1 MSIIKCPECGHQ
13 VSDKAPTCPNC
24 GVEIEGKVTR
34 CPECGEI
41 FFKDDVVCPN
51 CHRPLN
57 QQTARPIE
65 ATVAPKAAPLAAP
78 QQEQAKTSPK
88 NNTALNPPAA
98 PKKKS
103 GGWVALLV
111 SFIIALLVCGICF
124 YMYRNAQ
131 DRKELQEYE
140 FAVKSEDPLILQSY
154 LDTYKDAPQEHID
167 AIAAHLQQIKQND
180 MDWQNA
186 YVSNSKSMLLDYL
199 SKHPDSPHKAMAA
212 QKIDSLDWAQASSLN
227 TIEAYQAYLAEH
239 QDGDH
244 YNEAEENMKAL
255 KVKEVSAEERSMISS
270 LFRRFFVS
278 INERDESSL
287 VSTVADELTL
297 LDKEQATKGDVVQMM
312 EKMYKEGLSN
322 LIWRINKDYNIS
334 KREVGDNR
342 YEYAVSFTANKE
354 EQHTDAANNS
364 NSQYRV
370 NAKVNP
376 NGRISELKLIK
387 IVE

>member
-13 VSDKAPTCPNC
+13 ISDKAPTCPNC
-24 GVEIEGKVTR
+24 GVEIADKVTR
-34 CPECGEI
+34 CPECGEV
-41 FFKDDVVCPN
+41 FFKDDAVCPN
-51 CHRPLN
+51 CHRPLS
-57 QQTARPIE
+57 QQTARPSE
-65 ATVAPKAAPLAAP
+65 TTVAPKAAPLAAP
-78 QQEQAKTSPK
+78 QVPATPSPK
-88 NNTALNPPAA
+88 SQTTANPPAPA
-98 PKKKS
+98 KKKS

-124 YMYRNAQ
+124 YMYKNAQ

-154 LDTYKDAPQEHID
+154 LDTYKDAPQEHLD
-167 AIAAHLQQIKQND
+167 AVAAHLQQIKQND
-180 MDWQNA
+180 LDWQNA

-255 KVKEVSAEERSMISS
+255 KVKEVSAEERSMIGQ

-278 INERDESSL
+278 INERNETGL
-287 VSTVADELTL
+287 VSCVADELTL
-297 LDKEQATKGDVVQMM
+297 LDKEQASQGDVVQMM
-312 EKMYKEGLSN
+312 EKMYKEDVSN
-322 LIWRINKDYNIS
+322 LIWRLNKDYNIS
-334 KREVGDNR
+334 KREIGDNR
-342 YEYAVSFTANKE
+342 YEYSVSFTANKE
-354 EQHTDAANNS
+354 EQHNDAANNS
-364 NSQYRV
+364 NSQYRI

-376 NGRISELKLIK
+376 NGRISELKMSK

>member
-24 GVEIEGKVTR
+24 GVEIADKVTR
-34 CPECGEI
+34 CPECGEV
-41 FFKDDVVCPN
+41 FFKDDAVCPN
-51 CHRPLN
+51 CHRPVGRQIN
-57 QQTARPIE
+57 RTAE
-65 ATVAPKAAPLAAP
+65 APAALKAV
-78 QQEQAKTSPK
+78 
-88 NNTALNPPAA
+88 PPAA
-98 PKKKS
+98 PKEPSTSPTQGKTTANPPTQTKKKG
-103 GGWVALLV
+103 GGWVAWLV
-111 SFIIALLVCGICF
+111 SFVIALLVCGICF
-124 YMYRNAQ
+124 YMYKNAQ

-154 LDTYKDAPQEHID
+154 LDTYKDAPQEHLD
-167 AIAAHLQQIKQND
+167 AVAAHLQQIKQND
-180 MDWQNA
+180 LDWQNA

-199 SKHPDSPHKAMAA
+199 GKHPDSPHKKIAA

-244 YNEAEENMKAL
+244 YNEAEDNMKAL
-255 KVKEVSAEERSMISS
+255 KVKEVSAEERSMIGQ

-278 INERDESSL
+278 INERDESTL

-297 LDKEQATKGDVVQMM
+297 LDKPQATHSDVVEMM
-312 EKMYKEGLSN
+312 TKMYKEGITN
-322 LIWRINKDYNIS
+322 LIWRLNKDYNIS

-364 NSQYRV
+364 NSQYRI

-376 NGRISELKLIK
+376 NGRISELKMVK

>member
-13 VSDKAPTCPNC
+13 ISDKAPTCPNC
-24 GVEIEGKVTR
+24 GVEIADKVTR
-34 CPECGEI
+34 CPECGEV
-41 FFKDDVVCPN
+41 FFKDDAVCPN
-51 CHRPLN
+51 CHRPLS
-57 QQTARPIE
+57 QQTARPSE
-65 ATVAPKAAPLAAP
+65 TTVEPKAAPLAAP
-78 QQEQAKTSPK
+78 QVPATQSPK
-88 NNTALNPPAA
+88 SQTTANPPAPA
-98 PKKKS
+98 KKKS

-124 YMYRNAQ
+124 YMYKNAQ

-154 LDTYKDAPQEHID
+154 LDTYKNAPQEHLD
-167 AIAAHLQQIKQND
+167 AVAAHLQQIKQND
-180 MDWQNA
+180 LDWQNA

-255 KVKEVSAEERSMISS
+255 KVKEVSAEERSMIGQ

-278 INERDESSL
+278 INERNETGL
-287 VSTVADELTL
+287 VSCVADELTL
-297 LDKEQATKGDVVQMM
+297 LDKEQATQGDVVQMM
-312 EKMYKEGLSN
+312 EKMYKEDVSN
-322 LIWRINKDYNIS
+322 LIWRLNKDYNIS
-334 KREVGDNR
+334 KREIGDNR
-342 YEYAVSFTANKE
+342 YEYSVSFTANKE

-364 NSQYRV
+364 NSQYRI

-376 NGRISELKLIK
+376 NGRISELKMSK

>member
-13 VSDKAPTCPNC
+13 ISDKAPTCPNC
-24 GVEIEGKVTR
+24 GVEIADKVTR
-34 CPECGEI
+34 CPECGEV
-41 FFKDDVVCPN
+41 FFKDDAVCPN
-51 CHRPLN
+51 CHRPLS
-57 QQTARPIE
+57 QQTARPSE
-65 ATVAPKAAPLAAP
+65 TTVEPKAAPLAAP
-78 QQEQAKTSPK
+78 QVPATQSPK
-88 NNTALNPPAA
+88 SQTTANPPAPA
-98 PKKKS
+98 KKKS

-124 YMYRNAQ
+124 YMYKNAQ

-154 LDTYKDAPQEHID
+154 LDTYKNAPQEHLD
-167 AIAAHLQQIKQND
+167 AVAAHLQQIKQND
-180 MDWQNA
+180 LDWQNA

-212 QKIDSLDWAQASSLN
+212 QKIDSLDWAQASCLN

-255 KVKEVSAEERSMISS
+255 KVKEVSAEERSMIGQ

-278 INERDESSL
+278 INERNETGL
-287 VSTVADELTL
+287 VSCVADELTL
-297 LDKEQATKGDVVQMM
+297 LDKEQATQGDVVQMM
-312 EKMYKEGLSN
+312 EKMYKEDVSN
-322 LIWRINKDYNIS
+322 LIWRLNKDYNIS
-334 KREVGDNR
+334 KREIGDNR
-342 YEYAVSFTANKE
+342 YEYSVSFTANKE

-364 NSQYRV
+364 NSQYRI

-376 NGRISELKLIK
+376 NGRISELKMSK

>member
-1 MSIIKCPECGHQ
+1 
-13 VSDKAPTCPNC
+13 
-24 GVEIEGKVTR
+24 
-34 CPECGEI
+34 
-41 FFKDDVVCPN
+41 
-51 CHRPLN
+51 
-57 QQTARPIE
+57 
-65 ATVAPKAAPLAAP
+65 
-78 QQEQAKTSPK
+78 
-88 NNTALNPPAA
+88 
-98 PKKKS
+98 
-103 GGWVALLV
+103 
-111 SFIIALLVCGICF
+111 
-124 YMYRNAQ
+124 MYKNAQ

-154 LDTYKDAPQEHID
+154 LDTYKDAPQEHLD
-167 AIAAHLQQIKQND
+167 AVAAHLQQIKQND
-180 MDWQNA
+180 LDWQNA

-255 KVKEVSAEERSMISS
+255 KVKEVSSEERSMIGQ

-278 INERDESSL
+278 INERNESGL
-287 VSTVADELTL
+287 VSCVADELTL
-297 LDKEQATKGDVVQMM
+297 LDKEQATQGDVVQMM
-312 EKMYKEGLSN
+312 EKMYKEDVSN
-322 LIWRINKDYNIS
+322 LIWRLNKDYNIS
-334 KREVGDNR
+334 KREIGDNR
-342 YEYAVSFTANKE
+342 YEYSVSFTANKE

-364 NSQYRV
+364 NSQYRI

-376 NGRISELKLIK
+376 NGRISELKMSK

>member
-13 VSDKAPTCPNC
+13 ISDKAPTCPNC
-24 GVEIEGKVTR
+24 GVEIADKVTR
-34 CPECGEI
+34 CPECGEV
-41 FFKDDVVCPN
+41 FFKDDAVCPN
-51 CHRPLN
+51 CHRPLS
-57 QQTARPIE
+57 QQTARPAE
-65 ATVAPKAAPLAAP
+65 TTAAPKAVPLAAP
-78 QQEQAKTSPK
+78 QVPATPPPTNKTTSNP
-88 NNTALNPPAA
+88 TAPA
-98 PKKKS
+98 KKKS
-103 GGWVALLV
+103 GGWIALLV

-124 YMYRNAQ
+124 YMYKNAQ

-180 MDWQNA
+180 LDWQNA

-199 SKHPDSPHKAMAA
+199 SKHPDSPHKAKAA

-244 YNEAEENMKAL
+244 YNEAEDNMKAL
-255 KVKEVSAEERSMISS
+255 KVKEVSSEERSMIGQ

-278 INERDESSL
+278 INERDEATL
-287 VSTVADELTL
+287 VTTVADELTL
-297 LDKEQATKGDVVQMM
+297 LDKEQASQADVVQMM
-312 EKMYKEGLSN
+312 EKMYKEDVSN
-322 LIWRINKDYNIS
+322 LIWRLNKDYNIS

-342 YEYAVSFTANKE
+342 YEYSVSFTANKE
-354 EQHTDAANNS
+354 EQHTDAANNK

-376 NGRISELKLIK
+376 NGRISELKMSK

>member
-13 VSDKAPTCPNC
+13 ISDKAPTCPNC
-24 GVEIEGKVTR
+24 GVEIADKVTR
-34 CPECGEI
+34 CPECGEV
-41 FFKDDVVCPN
+41 FFKDDAVCPN
-51 CHRPLN
+51 CHRPLS
-57 QQTARPIE
+57 QQTARPSE
-65 ATVAPKAAPLAAP
+65 TTVAPNAAPLAASQVP
-78 QQEQAKTSPK
+78 ATQSPK
-88 NNTALNPPAA
+88 SQTTANPPAPA
-98 PKKKS
+98 KKKS

-124 YMYRNAQ
+124 YMYKNAQ

-154 LDTYKDAPQEHID
+154 LDTYKDAPQEHQD
-167 AIAAHLQQIKQND
+167 AVAAHLQQIKQND
-180 MDWQNA
+180 LDWQNA

-255 KVKEVSAEERSMISS
+255 KVKEVSAEERSMIGQ

-278 INERDESSL
+278 INERKETEL
-287 VSTVADELTL
+287 VNCVADELTL
-297 LDKEQATKGDVVQMM
+297 LDKEQATQGDVVQMM
-312 EKMYKEGLSN
+312 EKMYKEDVSN
-322 LIWRINKDYNIS
+322 LIWRLNKDYNIS
-334 KREVGDNR
+334 KREIGDNR
-342 YEYAVSFTANKE
+342 YEYSVSFTANKE

-364 NSQYRV
+364 NSQYRI

-376 NGRISELKLIK
+376 NGRISELKMSK

>member
-13 VSDKAPTCPNC
+13 ISDKAPTCPNC
-24 GVEIEGKVTR
+24 GVEIADKVTR
-34 CPECGEI
+34 CPECGEV
-41 FFKDDVVCPN
+41 FFKDDAVCPN
-51 CHRPLN
+51 CHRPLS
-57 QQTARPIE
+57 QQTARPSE
-65 ATVAPKAAPLAAP
+65 TTVAPKAAPLAAP
-78 QQEQAKTSPK
+78 QVPATPSPK
-88 NNTALNPPAA
+88 SQTTANPPAPA
-98 PKKKS
+98 KKKS

-124 YMYRNAQ
+124 YMYKNAQ

-154 LDTYKDAPQEHID
+154 LDTYKDAPQEHLD
-167 AIAAHLQQIKQND
+167 AVAAHLQQIKQND
-180 MDWQNA
+180 LDWQNA

-255 KVKEVSAEERSMISS
+255 KVKEVSAEERSMIGQ

-278 INERDESSL
+278 INERNETGL
-287 VSTVADELTL
+287 VSCVADELTL
-297 LDKEQATKGDVVQMM
+297 LDKEQASQGDVVQMM
-312 EKMYKEGLSN
+312 EKMYKEDVFN
-322 LIWRINKDYNIS
+322 LIWRLNKDYNIS
-334 KREVGDNR
+334 KREIGDNR
-342 YEYAVSFTANKE
+342 YEYSVSFTANKE
-354 EQHTDAANNS
+354 EQHNDAANNS
-364 NSQYRV
+364 NSQYRI

-376 NGRISELKLIK
+376 NGRISELKMSK

>member
-13 VSDKAPTCPNC
+13 ISDKAPTCPNC
-24 GVEIEGKVTR
+24 GVEIADKVTR
-34 CPECGEI
+34 CPECGEV
-41 FFKDDVVCPN
+41 FFKDDAVCPN
-51 CHRPLN
+51 CHRPLS
-57 QQTARPIE
+57 QQTARPSE
-65 ATVAPKAAPLAAP
+65 TTVAPKAAPFAAP
-78 QQEQAKTSPK
+78 QVPATPSPK
-88 NNTALNPPAA
+88 SQTTANPPAPA
-98 PKKKS
+98 KKKS

-124 YMYRNAQ
+124 YMYKNAQ

-154 LDTYKDAPQEHID
+154 LDTYKDAPQEHLD
-167 AIAAHLQQIKQND
+167 AVAAHLQQIKQND
-180 MDWQNA
+180 LDWQNA

-255 KVKEVSAEERSMISS
+255 KVKEVSAEERSMIGQ

-278 INERDESSL
+278 INERNETGL
-287 VSTVADELTL
+287 VSCVADELTL
-297 LDKEQATKGDVVQMM
+297 LDKEQATQGDVVQMM
-312 EKMYKEGLSN
+312 EKMYKEDVSN
-322 LIWRINKDYNIS
+322 LIWRLNKDYNIS
-334 KREVGDNR
+334 KREIGDNR
-342 YEYAVSFTANKE
+342 YEYSVSFTANKE
-354 EQHTDAANNS
+354 EQHNDAANNS
-364 NSQYRV
+364 NSQYRI

-376 NGRISELKLIK
+376 NGRISELKMSK

>member
-13 VSDKAPTCPNC
+13 ISDKAPTCPNC
-24 GVEIEGKVTR
+24 GVEIADKVTR
-34 CPECGEI
+34 CPECGEV
-41 FFKDDVVCPN
+41 FFKDDAVCPN
-51 CHRPLN
+51 CHRPLS
-57 QQTARPIE
+57 QQTARPSE
-65 ATVAPKAAPLAAP
+65 TTVAPKAAPLAAP
-78 QQEQAKTSPK
+78 QVPATPSPK
-88 NNTALNPPAA
+88 SQTTANPPAPA
-98 PKKKS
+98 KKKS
-103 GGWVALLV
+103 GGWVALLI

-124 YMYRNAQ
+124 YMYKNAQ

-154 LDTYKDAPQEHID
+154 LDTYKDAPQEHLD
-167 AIAAHLQQIKQND
+167 AVAAHLQQIKQNAL
-180 MDWQNA
+180 DWQNA

-199 SKHPDSPHKAMAA
+199 SQHPDSPHKAMAA

-255 KVKEVSAEERSMISS
+255 KVKEVSAEERSMIGQ

-278 INERDESSL
+278 INERDETGL
-287 VSTVADELTL
+287 VSCVADELTL
-297 LDKEQATKGDVVQMM
+297 LDKEQATQGDVVQMM
-312 EKMYKEGLSN
+312 EKMYKEDVSN
-322 LIWRINKDYNIS
+322 LIWRLNKDYNIS
-334 KREVGDNR
+334 KREIGDNR
-342 YEYAVSFTANKE
+342 YEYSVSFTANKE
-354 EQHTDAANNS
+354 EQHNDAANNS
-364 NSQYRV
+364 NSQYRI

-376 NGRISELKLIK
+376 NGRISELKMSK

>member
-24 GVEIEGKVTR
+24 GVEIEGKVAR

-51 CHRPLN
+51 CHRPLC
-57 QQTARPIE
+57 QSSARIEPAKESTSQTTTVSNPTREQDRTKENDIREIKKHTGCLYKIISIPII
-65 ATVAPKAAPLAAP
+65 
-78 QQEQAKTSPK
+78 
-88 NNTALNPPAA
+88 
-98 PKKKS
+98 
-103 GGWVALLV
+103 V
-111 SFIIALLVCGICF
+111 SFFIALLVCGICF

-255 KVKEVSAEERSMISS
+255 KVKEVSAEERSMIGQ

-278 INERDESSL
+278 INERNETGL
-287 VSTVADELTL
+287 VSCVADELTL
-297 LDKEQATKGDVVQMM
+297 LDKEQATQGDVVQMM
-312 EKMYKEGLSN
+312 EKMYKEDVSN
-322 LIWRINKDYNIS
+322 LIWRLNKDYNIS
-334 KREVGDNR
+334 KREIGDNR
-342 YEYAVSFTANKE
+342 YEYSVSFTANKE

-364 NSQYRV
+364 NSQYRI

-376 NGRISELKLIK
+376 NGRISELKMSK

>member
-13 VSDKAPTCPNC
+13 ISDKAPTCPNC
-24 GVEIEGKVTR
+24 GVEIADKVTR
-34 CPECGEI
+34 CPECGEV
-41 FFKDDVVCPN
+41 FFKDDAVCPN
-51 CHRPLN
+51 CHRPLS
-57 QQTARPIE
+57 QQTARPSE
-65 ATVAPKAAPLAAP
+65 TTVAPKAAPLAAP
-78 QQEQAKTSPK
+78 QVPATPSPK
-88 NNTALNPPAA
+88 SQTTANPPTPA
-98 PKKKS
+98 KKKS

-124 YMYRNAQ
+124 YMYKNAQ

-154 LDTYKDAPQEHID
+154 LDTYKDAPQEHLD
-167 AIAAHLQQIKQND
+167 AVAAHLQQIKQND
-180 MDWQNA
+180 LDWQNA

-212 QKIDSLDWAQASSLN
+212 QKIDSLDWGQASSLN

-255 KVKEVSAEERSMISS
+255 KVKEVSAEERSMIGQ

-278 INERDESSL
+278 INERDETGL
-287 VSTVADELTL
+287 VSCVADELTL
-297 LDKEQATKGDVVQMM
+297 LDKEQATQGDVVQMM
-312 EKMYKEGLSN
+312 EKMYKEDVSN
-322 LIWRINKDYNIS
+322 LIWRLNKDYNIS
-334 KREVGDNR
+334 KREIGDNR
-342 YEYAVSFTANKE
+342 YEYSVSFTANKE
-354 EQHTDAANNS
+354 EQHNDAANNS
-364 NSQYRV
+364 NSQYRI

-376 NGRISELKLIK
+376 NGRISELKMSK

>member
-13 VSDKAPTCPNC
+13 ISDKAPTCPNC
-24 GVEIEGKVTR
+24 GVEIADKVTR
-34 CPECGEI
+34 CPECGEV
-41 FFKDDVVCPN
+41 FFKDDAVCPN
-51 CHRPLN
+51 CHRPLS
-57 QQTARPIE
+57 QQTARPSE
-65 ATVAPKAAPLAAP
+65 TTVAPKAAPLAASQVP
-78 QQEQAKTSPK
+78 ATQSPK
-88 NNTALNPPAA
+88 SQTTANPPAPA
-98 PKKKS
+98 KKKS

-124 YMYRNAQ
+124 YMYKNAQ

-154 LDTYKDAPQEHID
+154 LDTYKDAPQEHLD
-167 AIAAHLQQIKQND
+167 AVAAHLQQIKQND
-180 MDWQNA
+180 LDWQNA

-255 KVKEVSAEERSMISS
+255 KVKEVSAEERSMIGQ

-278 INERDESSL
+278 INERNETGLISC
-287 VSTVADELTL
+287 VADELTL
-297 LDKEQATKGDVVQMM
+297 LDKEQATQGDVVQMM
-312 EKMYKEGLSN
+312 EKMYKEDVSN
-322 LIWRINKDYNIS
+322 LIWRLNKDYNIS
-334 KREVGDNR
+334 KREIGDNR
-342 YEYAVSFTANKE
+342 YEYSVSFTANKE

-364 NSQYRV
+364 NSQYRI

-376 NGRISELKLIK
+376 NGRISELKMSK

>member
-13 VSDKAPTCPNC
+13 ISDKAPTCPNC
-24 GVEIEGKVTR
+24 GVEIADKVTR
-34 CPECGEI
+34 CPECGEV
-41 FFKDDVVCPN
+41 FFKDDAVCPN
-51 CHRPLN
+51 CHRPLS
-57 QQTARPIE
+57 QQTARPSE
-65 ATVAPKAAPLAAP
+65 TTVAPKAAPLAAP
-78 QQEQAKTSPK
+78 QVPATQSPK
-88 NNTALNPPAA
+88 TTANPPAPA
-98 PKKKS
+98 KKKS

-124 YMYRNAQ
+124 YMYKNAQ

-154 LDTYKDAPQEHID
+154 LDTYKDAPQEHLD
-167 AIAAHLQQIKQND
+167 AVAAHLQQIKQND
-180 MDWQNA
+180 LDWQNA

-255 KVKEVSAEERSMISS
+255 KVKEVSAEERSMIGQ

-278 INERDESSL
+278 INERNETGL
-287 VSTVADELTL
+287 VSCVADELTL
-297 LDKEQATKGDVVQMM
+297 LDKEQATQGDVVQMM
-312 EKMYKEGLSN
+312 EKMYKEDVSN
-322 LIWRINKDYNIS
+322 LIWRLNKDYNIS
-334 KREVGDNR
+334 KREIGDNR
-342 YEYAVSFTANKE
+342 YEYSVSFTANKE

-364 NSQYRV
+364 NSQYRI

-376 NGRISELKLIK
+376 NGRISELKMSK

>member
-13 VSDKAPTCPNC
+13 ISDKAPTCPNC
-24 GVEIEGKVTR
+24 GVEIADKVTR
-34 CPECGEI
+34 CPECGEV
-41 FFKDDVVCPN
+41 FFKDDAVCPN
-51 CHRPLN
+51 CHRPLS
-57 QQTARPIE
+57 QQTARPSE
-65 ATVAPKAAPLAAP
+65 TTVAPKAAPLAASQVP
-78 QQEQAKTSPK
+78 ATQSPK
-88 NNTALNPPAA
+88 SQTTANPPTPA
-98 PKKKS
+98 KKKS

-124 YMYRNAQ
+124 YMYKNAQ

-154 LDTYKDAPQEHID
+154 LDTYKDAPQEHLD
-167 AIAAHLQQIKQND
+167 AVAAHLQQIKQND
-180 MDWQNA
+180 LDWQNA

-255 KVKEVSAEERSMISS
+255 KVKEVSAEERSMIGQ

-278 INERDESSL
+278 INERNETGL
-287 VSTVADELTL
+287 VSCVADELTL
-297 LDKEQATKGDVVQMM
+297 LDKEQATQGDVVQMM
-312 EKMYKEGLSN
+312 EKMYKEDVSN
-322 LIWRINKDYNIS
+322 LIWRLNKDYNIS
-334 KREVGDNR
+334 KREIGDNR
-342 YEYAVSFTANKE
+342 YEYSVSFTANKE

-364 NSQYRV
+364 NSQYRI

-376 NGRISELKLIK
+376 NGRISELKMSK

>member
-13 VSDKAPTCPNC
+13 ISDKAPTCPNC
-24 GVEIEGKVTR
+24 GVEIADKVTR
-34 CPECGEI
+34 CPECGEV
-41 FFKDDVVCPN
+41 FFKDDAVCPN
-51 CHRPLN
+51 CHRPLS
-57 QQTARPIE
+57 QQTARPSE
-65 ATVAPKAAPLAAP
+65 TTVAPKAAPLAASQVP
-78 QQEQAKTSPK
+78 ATPSPK
-88 NNTALNPPAA
+88 SQTTANPPAPA
-98 PKKKS
+98 KKKS

-124 YMYRNAQ
+124 YMYKNAQ

-154 LDTYKDAPQEHID
+154 LDTYKDAPQEHLD
-167 AIAAHLQQIKQND
+167 AVAAHLQQIKQND
-180 MDWQNA
+180 LDWQNA

-199 SKHPDSPHKAMAA
+199 SKHPDSPHKALAA

-255 KVKEVSAEERSMISS
+255 KVKEVSAEERSMIGQ
-270 LFRRFFVS
+270 LFRHFFVS
-278 INERDESSL
+278 INERNETGL
-287 VSTVADELTL
+287 VSCVADELTL
-297 LDKEQATKGDVVQMM
+297 LDKEQATQGDVVQMM
-312 EKMYKEGLSN
+312 EKMYKEDVSN
-322 LIWRINKDYNIS
+322 LIWRLNKDYNIS
-334 KREVGDNR
+334 KREIGDNR
-342 YEYAVSFTANKE
+342 YEYSVSFTANKE

-364 NSQYRV
+364 NSQYRI

-376 NGRISELKLIK
+376 NGRISELKMSK

>member
-13 VSDKAPTCPNC
+13 ISDKAPTCPNC
-24 GVEIEGKVTR
+24 GVEIADKVTR
-34 CPECGEI
+34 CPECGEV
-41 FFKDDVVCPN
+41 FFKDDAVCPN
-51 CHRPLN
+51 CHRPLS
-57 QQTARPIE
+57 QQTARPSE
-65 ATVAPKAAPLAAP
+65 TTVAPKAAPLAAP
-78 QQEQAKTSPK
+78 QVPATPSPK
-88 NNTALNPPAA
+88 SQTNPPAPA
-98 PKKKS
+98 KKKS

-124 YMYRNAQ
+124 YMYKNAQ

-154 LDTYKDAPQEHID
+154 LDTYKDAPQEHLD
-167 AIAAHLQQIKQND
+167 AVAAHLQQIKQND
-180 MDWQNA
+180 LDWQNA

-212 QKIDSLDWAQASSLN
+212 QKIDSLDWGQASSLN

-255 KVKEVSAEERSMISS
+255 KVKEVSAEERSMIGQ

-278 INERDESSL
+278 INERNETGL
-287 VSTVADELTL
+287 VSCVADELTL
-297 LDKEQATKGDVVQMM
+297 LDKEQATQGDVVQMM
-312 EKMYKEGLSN
+312 EKMYKEDVSN
-322 LIWRINKDYNIS
+322 LIWRLNKDYNIS
-334 KREVGDNR
+334 KREIGDNR
-342 YEYAVSFTANKE
+342 YEYSVSFTANKE

-364 NSQYRV
+364 NSQYRI

-376 NGRISELKLIK
+376 NGRISELKMSK

>member
-1 MSIIKCPECGHQ
+1 
-13 VSDKAPTCPNC
+13 
-24 GVEIEGKVTR
+24 VEIADKVTR
-34 CPECGEI
+34 CPECGEV
-41 FFKDDVVCPN
+41 FFKDDAVCPN
-51 CHRPLN
+51 CHRPLS
-57 QQTARPIE
+57 QQTARPSE
-65 ATVAPKAAPLAAP
+65 TTVAPKAAPLAAP
-78 QQEQAKTSPK
+78 QVPATPSPK
-88 NNTALNPPAA
+88 SQTTANPPAPA
-98 PKKKS
+98 KKKS

-124 YMYRNAQ
+124 YMYKNAQ

-154 LDTYKDAPQEHID
+154 LDTYKDAPQEHLD
-167 AIAAHLQQIKQND
+167 AVAAHLQQIKQND
-180 MDWQNA
+180 LDWQNA

-255 KVKEVSAEERSMISS
+255 KVKEVSAEERSMIGQ

-278 INERDESSL
+278 INERNETGL
-287 VSTVADELTL
+287 VSCVADELTL
-297 LDKEQATKGDVVQMM
+297 LDKEQATQGDVVQMM
-312 EKMYKEGLSN
+312 EKMYKEDVSN
-322 LIWRINKDYNIS
+322 LIWRLNKDYNIS
-334 KREVGDNR
+334 KREIGDNR
-342 YEYAVSFTANKE
+342 YEYSVSFTANKE

-364 NSQYRV
+364 NSQYRI

-376 NGRISELKLIK
+376 NGRISELKMSK

>member
-13 VSDKAPTCPNC
+13 ISDKAPTCPNC
-24 GVEIEGKVTR
+24 GVEIADKVTR
-34 CPECGEI
+34 CPECGEV
-41 FFKDDVVCPN
+41 FFKDDAVCPN
-51 CHRPLN
+51 CHRPLS
-57 QQTARPIE
+57 QQTARPSE
-65 ATVAPKAAPLAAP
+65 TTVAPKAAPLAAP
-78 QQEQAKTSPK
+78 QVPATPSPK
-88 NNTALNPPAA
+88 SQTTANPPAPA
-98 PKKKS
+98 KKKS

-124 YMYRNAQ
+124 YMYKNAQ

-154 LDTYKDAPQEHID
+154 LDTYKDAPQEHLD
-167 AIAAHLQQIKQND
+167 AVAAHLQQIKQND
-180 MDWQNA
+180 LDWQNA

-255 KVKEVSAEERSMISS
+255 KVKEVSAEERSMIGQ

-278 INERDESSL
+278 INERNETGL
-287 VSTVADELTL
+287 VSCVADELTL
-297 LDKEQATKGDVVQMM
+297 LDKEQATQGDVVQMM
-312 EKMYKEGLSN
+312 EKMYKEDVSN
-322 LIWRINKDYNIS
+322 LIWRLNKDYNIS
-334 KREVGDNR
+334 KREIGDNR
-342 YEYAVSFTANKE
+342 YEYSVSFTANKE
-354 EQHTDAANNS
+354 EQHTANNS
-364 NSQYRV
+364 NSQYRI

-376 NGRISELKLIK
+376 NGRISELKMSK

>member
-1 MSIIKCPECGHQ
+1 
-13 VSDKAPTCPNC
+13 
-24 GVEIEGKVTR
+24 VEIADKVTR
-34 CPECGEI
+34 CPECGEV
-41 FFKDDVVCPN
+41 FFKDDAVCPN
-51 CHRPLN
+51 CHRPLSH
-57 QQTARPIE
+57 QTARPSE
-65 ATVAPKAAPLAAP
+65 TTVAPKAAPLAAP
-78 QQEQAKTSPK
+78 QVPATQSPK
-88 NNTALNPPAA
+88 SQTTANPPAPA
-98 PKKKS
+98 KKKS

-124 YMYRNAQ
+124 YMYKNAQ

-154 LDTYKDAPQEHID
+154 LDTYKDAPQEHLD
-167 AIAAHLQQIKQND
+167 AVAAHLQQIKQND
-180 MDWQNA
+180 LDWQNA

-255 KVKEVSAEERSMISS
+255 KVKEVSAEERSMIGQ
-270 LFRRFFVS
+270 LLRRFFVS
-278 INERDESSL
+278 INERDETGL
-287 VSTVADELTL
+287 VSCVADELTL
-297 LDKEQATKGDVVQMM
+297 LDKEQATQGDVVQMM
-312 EKMYKEGLSN
+312 EKMYKEDVSN
-322 LIWRINKDYNIS
+322 LIWRLNKDYNIS
-334 KREVGDNR
+334 KREIGDNR
-342 YEYAVSFTANKE
+342 YEYSVSFTANKE

-364 NSQYRV
+364 NSQYRI

-376 NGRISELKLIK
+376 NGRISELKMSK